1 MRAVDFLKEV
11 RREVS
16 KVTWPTLREVVMTS
30 AFVLFATGIAGIV
43 LLLVDSGIYK
53 LIKIFLGIGG

>member
-16 KVTWPTLREVVMTS
+16 KVTWPTVREVAMTS
-30 AFVLFATGIAGIV
+30 AFVLFATGIAGII